1 LRPANKAGKGT
12 DMSNRREFEIAFV
25 GLKPGVHEF
34 NYRIDDRFFEEYN
47 EQDFRNP
54 DANVKLLLEKSNGFM
69 ILRFEIGGKAE
80 VACDRCN
87 NNLPLQL
94 FDEIKVMIKM
104 TDDPALM
111 NEQEE
116 DPDVYYISRGESHID
131 IKDWIYEFI
140 NLSIPMQKTCEYE
153 NMDGPYCNPSARE
166 VLKNMRPDESQGA
179 NPIWKGL
186 EKFKGLEE

>member
-1 LRPANKAGKGT
+1 MRPANKAGKGT

-54 DANVKLLLEKSNGFM
+54 DANVKLLLEKSNSFM
-69 ILRFEIGGKAE
+69 ILRFQIGGKAE
-80 VACDRCN
+80 VTCDRCSN
-87 NNLPLQL
+87 ELPIQL
-94 FDEIKVMIKM
+94 FDDFTVTIKM
-104 TDDPALM
+104 TDDPELM

-116 DPDVYYISRGESHID
+116 DPDVYYISRGESHVD
-131 IKDWIYEFI
+131 VKDWIYEFV

-153 NMDGPYCNPSARE
+153 NMDGPYCNPAARE
-166 VLKNMRPDESQGA
+166 MLKNMRPDENPGA
-179 NPIWKGL
+179 NPVWKGL
-186 EKFKGLEE
+186 EKFKDLEE

>member
-1 LRPANKAGKGT
+1 
-12 DMSNRREFEIAFV
+12 MSNRREFEIAFV

-80 VACDRCN
+80 VTCDRCN
-87 NNLPLQL
+87 NNLPIQL
-94 FDEIKVMIKM
+94 FDEFKVMIKM
-104 TDDPALM
+104 TDDPAVM

-116 DPDVYYISRGESHID
+116 DPDVYYISRTESHIYVA
-131 IKDWIYEFI
+131 DWIYEFI
-140 NLSIPMQKTCEYE
+140 NLSIPMQKMCREDE
-153 NMDGPYCNPSARE
+153 MGGPRCNIE
-166 VLKNMRPDESQGA
+166 VLEKLRKMEEDAVKDN

-186 EKFKGLEE
+186 DKFKNLE